1 MCRGP
6 AEPVSSCTGMGA
18 KTSSE
23 IMPCSRKRAD
33 GRLRAATTQ
42 RTSEADLPSRRELA
56 SQYTRARSADEREGV
71 LHRFSSIAC
80 CVRIA
85 VALLLPQ
92 IDGEQQ
98 QQRLLV
104 VLPLQRA
111 SRTAHGRTAWSN
123 QAEHGGMTCRIE
135 ITCGSVS
142 RSSRGERWR
151 PVEAVLCSL
160 RKQEITADQAGKPLT
175 QASEPRHSLKPCPP
189 RPLLPG
195 RKNGPGGAAPG
206 PPGTVLVRF
215 SRRGKSKPAAPRLR
229 HAWAGAPRRELSKSV
244 EFL

>member
-1 MCRGP
+1 
-6 AEPVSSCTGMGA
+6 MGA

-56 SQYTRARSADEREGV
+56 SQYTRARSADEREGI

-80 CVRIA
+80 CVGIA

-151 PVEAVLCSL
+151 PVQAVLRSM
-160 RKQEITADQAGKPLT
+160 RKQEIACG
-175 QASEPRHSLKPCPP
+175 ASSK
-189 RPLLPG
+189 
-195 RKNGPGGAAPG
+195 
-206 PPGTVLVRF
+206 LVR
-215 SRRGKSKPAAPRLR
+215 SALLATG
-229 HAWAGAPRRELSKSV
+229 
-244 EFL
+244 